1 MSGNEVKG
9 LAVVALVERPSSVV
23 PLPRARFSALVVAES
38 AARRQGLCS
47 RLRLLGAREVVEA
60 ASGAEARVRAAY
72 DGPRDLV
79 VVDGALP
86 DGPALPLL
94 ADLRAAGWRRVVLLT
109 VRDDPYAVRAAI
121 NAGVRCYVV
130 TPDESEVAAAPVA
143 RIRPRGG
150 APDELSAREVE
161 VLQLVSEGRSNKEI
175 GDALGLSALTVKSH
189 LARIARKVGTGDR
202 AEMVAHSMRAGLVR

>member
-1 MSGNEVKG
+1 
-9 LAVVALVERPSSVV
+9 VVALVERSSAVV
-23 PLPRARFSALVVAES
+23 PLPRARFTALVVAES
-38 AARRQGLCS
+38 AARRHGLVA
-47 RLRLLGAREVVEA
+47 RLRMLGAREVVEA

-79 VVDGALP
+79 VIEGGLP

-94 ADLRAAGWRRVVLLT
+94 AELRAAGWNRVVLLT

-121 NAGVRCYVV
+121 NAGIRCYIV
-130 TPDESEVAAAPVA
+130 TPEEPEGAVVVPTA
-143 RIRPRGG
+143 RVRPRGG
-150 APDELSAREVE
+150 SPDELSAREVE

-202 AEMVAHSMRAGLVR
+202 AEMVAYAMRAGLVH

>member
-1 MSGNEVKG
+1 M
-9 LAVVALVERPSSVV
+9 VALVERTSAVV
-23 PLPRARFSALVVAES
+23 PLPRARFTALVVAES
-38 AARRQGLCS
+38 ATRRQTLCG
-47 RLRLLGAREVVEA
+47 RLRLLGARDVVEA
-60 ASGAEARVRAAY
+60 ASGAEARVRGHY

-79 VVDGALP
+79 VIEGGLS

-94 ADLRAAGWRRVVLLT
+94 ADLRALGWRRVVLLT

-130 TPDESEVAAAPVA
+130 TPEDPQPGATTPVA
-143 RIRPRGG
+143 RLRPRGG
-150 APDELSAREVE
+150 SPDELSAREVE
-161 VLQLVSEGRSNKEI
+161 VLQLVSEGRSNKDI

-202 AEMVAHSMRAGLVR
+202 AEMVAHAMRAGLVR

>member
-1 MSGNEVKG
+1 
-9 LAVVALVERPSSVV
+9 VVALVERQSAAV
-23 PLPRARFSALVVAES
+23 PLPRARFSALVVSES
-38 AARRQGLCS
+38 ASRRQGLCG
-47 RLRLLGAREVVEA
+47 RLRMLGAREVVEA
-60 ASGAEARVRAAY
+60 ASGTEARVRAAY

-130 TPDESEVAAAPVA
+130 TPEETEAGPAAPVA

-202 AEMVAHSMRAGLVR
+202 AEMVAHAMRAGLVR

>member
-1 MSGNEVKG
+1 
-9 LAVVALVERPSSVV
+9 VVALVERPSTVV
-23 PLPRARFSALVVAES
+23 PLPRARFTALVVAES
-38 AARRQGLCS
+38 AGRRQSLCS
-47 RLRLLGAREVVEA
+47 RLRLLGARDVVEA
-60 ASGAEARVRAAY
+60 ASGAEARVRAHY

-79 VVDGALP
+79 VIEGGLS

-94 ADLRAAGWRRVVLLT
+94 AELRAVGWRRVVLLT

-130 TPDESEVAAAPVA
+130 TPEESAVVGPTPIA
-143 RIRPRGG
+143 RLRPRGG
-150 APDELSAREVE
+150 SPDELSAREVE
-161 VLQLVSEGRSNKEI
+161 VLQLVSEGRSNKDI

-202 AEMVAHSMRAGLVR
+202 AEMVAHAMRAGLVR

>member
-1 MSGNEVKG
+1 
-9 LAVVALVERPSSVV
+9 VVALVERSSAVV
-23 PLPRARFSALVVAES
+23 PLPRARFTALVVAES
-38 AARRQGLCS
+38 AARRHSLVS

-79 VVDGALP
+79 VIEGGLP

-94 ADLRAAGWRRVVLLT
+94 AELRNAGWRRVVLLT

-121 NAGVRCYVV
+121 NAGIRCYVV
-130 TPDESEVAAAPVA
+130 TPEEVEGVTPTATA
-143 RIRPRGG
+143 RVRPRGG
-150 APDELSAREVE
+150 SPDELSAREVE
-161 VLQLVSEGRSNKEI
+161 VLQLVSEGRSNKDI

-202 AEMVAHSMRAGLVR
+202 AEMVAHAMRAGLVR

>member
-1 MSGNEVKG
+1 
-9 LAVVALVERPSSVV
+9 VVALVERTSAVV
-23 PLPRARFSALVVAES
+23 PLPRARFTALVVAES
-38 AARRQGLCS
+38 AARRQTLCG
-47 RLRLLGAREVVEA
+47 RLRLLGARDVVEA
-60 ASGAEARVRAAY
+60 ASGAEARVRAHY

-79 VVDGALP
+79 VIEGGLS

-94 ADLRAAGWRRVVLLT
+94 ADLRALGWRRVVLLT

-121 NAGVRCYVV
+121 NAGIRCYVV
-130 TPDESEVAAAPVA
+130 TPEDAAPGAATPVS

-150 APDELSAREVE
+150 SPDELSAREVE
-161 VLQLVSEGRSNKEI
+161 VLQLVSEGRSNKDI

-202 AEMVAHSMRAGLVR
+202 AEMVAHAMRAGLVR

>member
-1 MSGNEVKG
+1 
-9 LAVVALVERPSSVV
+9 
-23 PLPRARFSALVVAES
+23 VVAES
-38 AARRQGLCS
+38 AVRRQSLCS

-60 ASGAEARVRAAY
+60 ASGAEARVRGHY

-79 VVDGALP
+79 VVDGALG

-94 ADLRAAGWRRVVLLT
+94 AELGRIGWRRVVLLT

-121 NAGVRCYVV
+121 NAHVRCYIV
-130 TPDESEVAAAPVA
+130 TPEENGPSTGSPVA
-143 RIRPRGG
+143 RLRPRGG
-150 APDELSAREVE
+150 SPDELSAREVE

-202 AEMVAHSMRAGLVR
+202 AEMVAHAMRSGLVR

>member
-1 MSGNEVKG
+1 M
-9 LAVVALVERPSSVV
+9 VALVERPSAVV
-23 PLPRARFSALVVAES
+23 PLPRARFTALVVAES
-38 AARRQGLCS
+38 AMRRQALVS
-47 RLRLLGAREVVEA
+47 RLRLLGARDVVEA
-60 ASGAEARVRAAY
+60 ASGAEARVRAHY

-79 VVDGALP
+79 VVDGGLA

-94 ADLRAAGWRRVVLLT
+94 ADLNSLGWRRVVLLT

-121 NAGVRCYVV
+121 NAHIRCYIV
-130 TPDESEVAAAPVA
+130 TPEVPASGSATGVPPVA
-143 RIRPRGG
+143 RVRPRGG
-150 APDELSAREVE
+150 SPDELSSREVE

-202 AEMVAHSMRAGLVR
+202 AEMVAHAMRSGLVR

>member
-1 MSGNEVKG
+1 M
-9 LAVVALVERPSSVV
+9 VALVERTSAVV
-23 PLPRARFSALVVAES
+23 PLPRARFTALVVAES
-38 AARRQGLCS
+38 AVRRQTLCG
-47 RLRLLGAREVVEA
+47 RLRLLGARDVVEA
-60 ASGAEARVRAAY
+60 ASGAEARVRAHY

-79 VVDGALP
+79 VIEGGLT

-94 ADLRAAGWRRVVLLT
+94 ADLRQLGWRRVVLLT

-130 TPDESEVAAAPVA
+130 TPEDAGPGATTPVS

-150 APDELSAREVE
+150 SPDELSAREVE
-161 VLQLVSEGRSNKEI
+161 VLQLVSEGRSNKDI

-202 AEMVAHSMRAGLVR
+202 AEMVAHAMRAGLVR